1 MEESRWRKHVTWDDP
16 EEIEAKYEELSSK
29 IDNVLNPMS
38 LSEFK
43 SGIEGLKDSSIGMR
57 EQLDSS
63 RKGPSELLQKKHEK
77 IVFEIKD
84 VQSKSTELHW
94 SDIVTHGSVKEFLKQ
109 YFPKSGKILKNEFLG
124 FLEFEFPNFLA
135 SEEVREELGNL
146 LSVDRGSK
154 YISINA
160 LQLLTRDNGLEG
172 FIEQIFERVDDSLKE
187 SKAVINEQILQEVT
201 EIKDIL
207 DSRSIELDKRES
219 KIAARESKLLKLE
232 NMLLTE
238 FKEKLEK
245 QASVVKE
252 KLSKDINVQMKRL
265 QGLERNVNDLVKL
278 ARSKQQSLTRS
289 ELSMKSS
296 SSSDTTAKLKARISS
311 LEKSNE
317 CLKTKLS
324 ILELESKTD
333 KSSIVKLTEEL
344 NRLKARSSMLEQSLS
359 SAKKPEPEK
368 PAEIIVVKEEPE
380 KKVQVQNDSSLFLS
394 LLATFIKCCKL
405 TLPVIHAPGS
415 PKSVSH
421 KVSMI
426 EDEESSIGELFFPA
440 FNKLVPSLVEC
451 APFIQKLKN
460 KEDQIEIVDFLW
472 KMLIYAWSEDFPQG
486 NRKFN
491 PNNLQFEPTSAVWKQ
506 KLANIRK
513 KPTRKPL
520 YSLFTNLSV
529 HKVLSFYLLKWINS
543 KTNPKLSLISAFLL
557 ILTSVSGK
565 KILFGLNFVKEHF
578 CEEFSNEGFAE
589 FVHVLV
595 ALLDS
600 PDDISSIACEILLS
614 LTVDHLPEVL
624 SQCCNESVVFRISE
638 ACKKVLMNGMKIG
651 SVTDQEESLIV
662 LLQKLSSSEYLQI
675 QLKSHNLNEI
685 LMQRASYSGSNS
697 FFQNNLNSI
706 IRNLSI

>member
-29 IDNVLNPMS
+29 IENVLNPMS

-43 SGIEGLKDSSIGMR
+43 SGIEGLKSTSTGLKEEFDSG
-57 EQLDSS
+57 
-63 RKGPSELLQKKHEK
+63 RKGPSQILQKKHEK

-84 VQSKSTELHW
+84 VQSKSGELHW
-94 SDIVTHGSVKEFLKQ
+94 TDIITHSSVKEFLKQ
-109 YFPKSGKILKNEFLG
+109 YFPKSGKILTNEFLG
-124 FLEFEFPNFLA
+124 FLEFEFPSYLA
-135 SEEVREELGNL
+135 SESVRDEIVNL
-146 LSVDRGSK
+146 LSVDKGSK
-154 YISINA
+154 FISINA
-160 LQLLTRDNGLEG
+160 LQLLTRDIGLDE
-172 FIEQIFERVDDSLKE
+172 FVEQIYERVDDSLRE

-207 DSRSIELDKRES
+207 DSRSIDLDKRES
-219 KIAARESKLLKLE
+219 KLAARESKLLKLE
-232 NMLLTE
+232 NMLLTD

-245 QASVVKE
+245 QAAAVRD
-252 KLSKDINVQMKRL
+252 KLSKEINTQMKRL
-265 QGLERNVNDLVKL
+265 QGLERNINDLVKL

-289 ELSMKSS
+289 ELSLKSS
-296 SSSDTTAKLKARISS
+296 SASDTASKLKARISS

-324 ILELESKTD
+324 ILELENKTD
-333 KSSIVKLTEEL
+333 KANISKLTEEL
-344 NRLKARSSMLEQSLS
+344 TRVKARSSMLEQSLS

-368 PAEIIVVKEEPE
+368 PVEVSVVKEEPE
-380 KKVQVQNDSSLFLS
+380 KKVQVKNDPGLFLS

-405 TLPVIHAPGS
+405 TLPVFHAPNS
-415 PKSVSH
+415 PRSVSH

-426 EDEESSIGELFFPA
+426 EEESSIGEMFFPA

-451 APFIQKLKN
+451 APYIQKLKN
-460 KEDQIEIVDFLW
+460 KEDQVEIVDFLW

-486 NRKFN
+486 DRKFN
-491 PNNLQFEPTSAVWKQ
+491 PNNLGFEPTSAVWRQ
-506 KLANIRK
+506 KLASIRK

-520 YSLFTNLSV
+520 YSLFSNLSV
-529 HKVLSFYLLKWINS
+529 HKVLSFYLLKWVNS
-543 KTNPKLSLISAFLL
+543 KSSQKLSLISSFLL
-557 ILTSVSGK
+557 ILTSVSAK
-565 KILFGLNFVKEHF
+565 KILTGLNFVKEHF

-600 PDDISSIACEILLS
+600 PDDISSIACEVLLS

-638 ACKKVLMNGMKIG
+638 ACKKVLINGMKIG
-651 SVTDQEESLIV
+651 TITDQEESLIV
-662 LLQKLSSSEYLQI
+662 LLQKLSSNEYLQI
-675 QLKSHNLNEI
+675 QFRSQGLIEI
-685 LMQRASYSGSNS
+685 LMQRAAHSSSNS
-697 FFQNNLNSI
+697 FFQNNLDSI
-706 IRNLSI
+706 IRNFSI